1 MYLRHFGLKEKPF
14 EITVDPRFLYLSET
28 HKEAL
33 AHLVY
38 AVQEKKGFAVI
49 TGDAGTG
56 KTTLVQSLLGRLDGN
71 THTAFIFNPR
81 MENNSEFLRSICED
95 LEIQGE
101 KGNKVDCLTRLNQFL
116 LDCFGRKE
124 NVVVIIDEAH
134 TLSPELL
141 EEIRLL
147 TNLETPSH
155 KLLQVM
161 LLGQPELDRMLSQ
174 PRFLA
179 LKQRINVRYRLQVL
193 SQKETA
199 EYIIRRLR
207 VAGARTTRLFTAGA
221 LKKVYR
227 YSGGIPRV
235 INIVCDNA
243 LTNGYAE
250 EKKSIDAGVIRE
262 AISDLE
268 GESSENWSRMILLA
282 GGAAALIFFL
292 GALYFYG
299 PPEMWEIV
307 ESSLGRV
314 WQFGKTAWKGF
325 GVLHDLFRP
334 LSGSFPFP

>member
-38 AVQEKKGFAVI
+38 AVQERKGFAVI

-56 KTTLVQSLLGRLDGN
+56 KTTLVQTLLSRLDGN
-71 THTAFIFNPR
+71 TRTAFIFNPKL
-81 MENNSEFLRSICED
+81 ENNGEFLHSICED
-95 LEIQGE
+95 LEIRGGE
-101 KGNKVDCLTRLNQFL
+101 GNKVNYLTRLNHFL
-116 LDCFGRKE
+116 MDCFARKE

-147 TNLETPSH
+147 TNLETPSK

-161 LLGQPELDRMLSQ
+161 LLGQPELDSMLSQ

-179 LKQRINVRYRLQVL
+179 LKQRINVRYRLKPL
-193 SQKETA
+193 NQKEMG
-199 EYIIRRLR
+199 EYITRRLR
-207 VAGARTTRLFTAGA
+207 VAGARTTRLFTSGA
-221 LKKVYR
+221 LKKIYQ
-227 YSGGIPRV
+227 YSRGIPRV

-243 LTNGYAE
+243 LTNGYAG
-250 EKKSIDAGVIRE
+250 EKKGIDAGVIRE

-268 GESSENWSRMILLA
+268 GKSFGHWSRMILLA
-282 GGAAALIFFL
+282 GSAVALILFL
-292 GALYFYG
+292 GGLYLYG
-299 PPEMWEIV
+299 PPGMWETVQI
-307 ESSLGRV
+307 SLGKV
-314 WQFGKTAWKGF
+314 WQFGKTAWKGI
-325 GVLHDLFRP
+325 GALP
-334 LSGSFPFP
+334 SSAGPFS

>member
-1 MYLRHFGLKEKPF
+1 MYLKHFGLKEKPF

-56 KTTLVQSLLGRLDGN
+56 KTTLVQTLISRLDEN
-71 THTAFIFNPR
+71 TRTAFIFNPSL
-81 MENNSEFLRSICED
+81 ENNSEFLRSICED

-116 LDCFGRKE
+116 LDCFARKE

-134 TLSPELL
+134 TLAPELL

-161 LLGQPELDRMLSQ
+161 LLGQSELDKVLSQ

-179 LKQRINVRYRLQVL
+179 LKQRINVRYRLQPL
-193 SQKETA
+193 SQKETG
-199 EYIIRRLR
+199 EYVTRRLK
-207 VAGARTTRLFTAGA
+207 VAGARTTHLFTAGA
-221 LKKVYR
+221 LKKIYR
-227 YSGGIPRV
+227 YSQGIPRV

-243 LTNGYAE
+243 LTNGYAGG
-250 EKKSIDAGVIRE
+250 KKMIDAGIIRE
-262 AISDLE
+262 VIFDLE
-268 GESSENWSRMILLA
+268 GKSLGIWSRKVFL
-282 GGAAALIFFL
+282 GGGVLALILFL

-299 PPEMWEIV
+299 PPGMWETV
-307 ESSLGRV
+307 QTSLEKV
-314 WQFGKTAWKGF
+314 WQLGKTAWQGI
-325 GVLHDLFRP
+325 GALHSSLT
-334 LSGSFPFP
+334 PFS

>member
-38 AVQEKKGFAVI
+38 AVQEKKGFAVV

-56 KTTLVQSLLGRLDGN
+56 KTTLVQALLGRLDEN
-71 THTAFIFNPR
+71 TRTAFIFNPSL
-81 MENNSEFLRSICED
+81 ENNSEFLRSICED

-101 KGNKVDCLTRLNQFL
+101 KGNKVDCITRLNQFL
-116 LDCFGRKE
+116 LDCFARKE

-134 TLSPELL
+134 TLTPELL

-161 LLGQPELDRMLSQ
+161 LLGQPELDRVLSLPQ
-174 PRFLA
+174 FLA
-179 LKQRINVRYRLQVL
+179 LKQRINVRYRLQPL
-193 SQKETA
+193 SQKETG
-199 EYIIRRLR
+199 EYVTRRLK
-207 VAGARTTRLFTAGA
+207 VAGARTTHLFTVGA
-221 LKKVYR
+221 LKKIYR
-227 YSGGIPRV
+227 YSRGIPRV

-243 LTNGYAE
+243 LTDGYAD

-262 AISDLE
+262 TISDLE
-268 GESSENWSRMILLA
+268 GRSSENWSRMILLA

-299 PPEMWEIV
+299 PPEMWEAV
-307 ESSLGRV
+307 QSSLGRV
-314 WQFGKTAWKGF
+314 WQFGKTAWKGIAAWQGIF
-325 GVLHDLFRP
+325 FP
-334 LSGSFPFP
+334 LS

>member
-1 MYLRHFGLKEKPF
+1 MYLHHFGLKEKPF

-28 HKEAL
+28 HREAL

-38 AVQEKKGFAVI
+38 AVEEKKGFAVI

-56 KTTLVQSLLGRLDGN
+56 KTTLVQTLLGRLDGN
-71 THTAFIFNPR
+71 TRTAFIFNPR
-81 MENNSEFLRSICED
+81 LDNNSEFLRSICED
-95 LEIQGE
+95 LEVQGE
-101 KGNKVDCLTRLNQFL
+101 KRNKVDCLSRLNHFL
-116 LDCFGRKE
+116 LDCFAREE

-134 TLSPELL
+134 TLSPDLL

-147 TNLETPSH
+147 TNLETPTH

-161 LLGQPELDRMLSQ
+161 LLGQPELDKILTQ

-179 LKQRINVRYRLQVL
+179 LKQRINVRYRLQPL
-193 SQKETA
+193 NQKETG
-199 EYIIRRLR
+199 EYITRRLR
-207 VAGARTTRLFTAGA
+207 VAGARTTRLFTEGA
-221 LKKVYR
+221 MKMIYR
-227 YSGGIPRV
+227 YSRGIPRM

-250 EKKSIDAGVIRE
+250 EKKRIDARVVRE

-268 GESSENWSRMILLA
+268 GKSSENWSRVLLLA

-299 PPEMWEIV
+299 PPELWEAV
-307 ESSLGRV
+307 QSSLGRA
-314 WQFGKTAWKGF
+314 WQLGKTAWKGIAAWRGIF
-325 GVLHDLFRP
+325 
-334 LSGSFPFP
+334 FPFS